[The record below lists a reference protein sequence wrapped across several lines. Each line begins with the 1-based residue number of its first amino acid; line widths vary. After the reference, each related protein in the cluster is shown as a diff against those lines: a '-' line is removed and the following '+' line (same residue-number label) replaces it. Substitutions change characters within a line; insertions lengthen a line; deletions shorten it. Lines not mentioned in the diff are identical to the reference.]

1 MFIDIF
7 LFELKYRAK
16 RPATY
21 LYFLIFFLL
30 VFVATVSNDV
40 TIGEQAGN
48 MLRNSPSAIFRITAI
63 MNAFGL
69 LVISAIMSTPIL
81 RDFEHNT
88 NHLLYSYPLSKFA
101 YLAGRFLGSYLFA
114 IFVFLSI
121 PLGILVGSIVAPMA
135 GWIEASKFDSF
146 RLMSYLSP
154 YLILVIP
161 NVFFSGAI
169 FFSLSSLKRKMIYS
183 YLGSVLLLVVYVWS
197 MSKLPELESKS
208 LAAMLDP
215 FGIGAFSID
224 TEYWTTAE
232 INSLQV
238 PLSNKLLINRFIWS
252 FIGVILFAFTFY
264 RFKLLTVFEKKSKKN
279 IRIQLTEEATSPNVV
294 LPKVQQHYSNI
305 THFKEMIAQGW
316 LEFKST
322 IKEVPFIGIVV
333 AGVFLLLTNAVS
345 IGEMYGTNTY
355 PVTYNLLDFTSGNF
369 ALIIFII
376 ITFYSGEIVWRE
388 RGYRVNQIID
398 TLPLP
403 NWLFAGSKLLA
414 MFLILVLLLL
424 VLFVVNIFTQIYHG
438 FYDFNFPLY
447 FTELF
452 TIQLPM
458 YFMVALLAMTI
469 QTFSNNKYVGH
480 VIVMFYYIIFFLAFG
495 LMGVEHYLLKFPQ
508 TPSSPYSDMNGFGH
522 FLLAVR
528 WYQFAWLFFSVAIG
542 VVMVMFWNRGFQLS
556 FLNRIKVARNEFS
569 KRAKTILFTSLA
581 GFAIVAGF
589 IVYNTAFL
597 NEFIT
602 DKEIEKMQ
610 VAYENTYKKYKG
622 IPQPKIKVVKVNVD
636 IYPNE
641 RDVFA
646 AGSFLLKNETKSV
659 IDSVHFAIM
668 PEIRLV
674 NCNIGKNSLL
684 VVNDTKMGY
693 YIVKLDSPLSVGDS
707 VIFDFAVEYISK
719 GFVNGKSN
727 TKVVHNGTFLNNA
740 EFLPAIGYQSSN
752 ELQSKE
758 KRKKYKLSPRPRMAQ
773 VADSIGLQ
781 RTYLGEI
788 GDWISFEATVSTI
801 PSQIAIA
808 PGYLVK
814 EWEANGR
821 RYFHYKM
828 DRPILNFYSFLS
840 AEYEVAR
847 DKWNDVNLEIF
858 YHKGH
863 EYNVPKMIEAMKSS
877 LDYFTVNFSPYQ
889 HKQLR
894 ILEFPRYATFAQSFP
909 NTIPYS
915 ESIGFIANLSDEDDI
930 DYVYYVTAH
939 EIAHQWW
946 AHQVIGG
953 DVQGSTL
960 MSEALSQYSAL
971 MVMEKRFGKDQMKK
985 FLKYELDKYLKGR
998 RMELV
1003 KEDPL
1008 TRCENQ
1014 GYIHYHKGAVVMY
1027 ALQDYIGTDKVNRAL
1042 AQYLNDWAYK
1052 PAPFSNSIDFM
1063 KYISNVTPDSL
1074 KYLVTDMF
1082 ENITIYDI
1090 KAKEA
1095 TCQQLE
1101 NGKYKVTLTT
1111 DIQKFAADSLGF
1123 ETPLA
1128 LNDWIDVGVTTSKE
1142 VNGKKKQVELYMKKY
1157 KVNTQNP
1164 TFEIIVDEKP
1174 ESAGVDPYNKLIDRH
1189 SDNNTTKVSFDSA
1202 D

>member
-1 MFIDIF
+1 MFVDIF
-7 LFELKYRAK
+7 LFEIRYRIK

-21 LYFLIFFLL
+21 LYFAIFFLM
-30 VFVATVSNDV
+30 VFFATVSDSV

-63 MNAFGL
+63 MSAFGL
-69 LVISAIMSTPIL
+69 LIISAIMSTPIL

-114 IFVFLSI
+114 AFVFLSI
-121 PLGILVGSIVAPMA
+121 PLGILAGSIIAPAA

-183 YLGSVLLLVVYVWS
+183 YLGSVLLLVIYVWG
-197 MSKLPELESKS
+197 MSQLAKLESKN
-208 LAAMLDP
+208 LAATLDP
-215 FGIGAFSID
+215 FGIASYSID
-224 TEYWTTAE
+224 TEYWTPSE

-238 PLSNKLLINRFIWS
+238 PLSSKLLLNRLAWVFL
-252 FIGVILFAFTFY
+252 GAVILIFTYVKF
-264 RFKLLTVFEKKSKKN
+264 RLITVFEKKGGVAKANNTNSESVSAPVNISKVTIVNSKLN
-279 IRIQLTEEATSPNVV
+279 HIR
-294 LPKVQQHYSNI
+294 
-305 THFKEMIAQGW
+305 EMFSQGW
-316 LEFKST
+316 LEFTST

-333 AGVFLLLTNAVS
+333 AGVLLLLTNAVS

-388 RGYRVNQIID
+388 RGYGINQIID

-403 NWLFAGSKLLA
+403 NWLLAGSKLWA
-414 MFLILVLLLL
+414 MFLILVLLLS
-424 VLFVVNIFTQIYHG
+424 VLFVVNVLTQVFHG

-447 FTELF
+447 FVELF
-452 TIQLPM
+452 TVQLPM
-458 YFMVALLAMTI
+458 YLMVALLAMTI
-469 QTFSNNKYVGH
+469 QTFSSNKYVGH
-480 VIVMFYYIIFFLAFG
+480 VIVMFYYIIFFIALG

-528 WYQFAWLFFSVAIG
+528 WYQLAWLFFSVAIG
-542 VVMVMFWNRGFQLS
+542 VVMILFWNRGFQLS

-569 KRAKTILFTSLA
+569 KQAKTILFTSLA
-581 GFAIVAGF
+581 GFVLVAGF

-597 NEFIT
+597 NIFVT
-602 DKEIEKMQ
+602 SNDTEKMQ
-610 VAYENTYKKYKG
+610 VAFENTYKKYEG
-622 IPQPKIKVVKVNVD
+622 IPQPKIKAAKVNVD

-646 AGSFLLKNETKSV
+646 KGSFILKNETNTE
-659 IDSVHFAIM
+659 IDSVHFVVSPDIK
-668 PEIRLV
+668 LV
-674 NCNIGKNSLL
+674 SCNIGKNSSL
-684 VVNDTKMGY
+684 VVSDTKMGY
-693 YIVKLDSPLSVGDS
+693 YIAKLDSPISAGDS

-727 TKVVHNGTFLNNA
+727 TKVVYNGTFLNNA

-773 VADSIGLQ
+773 VTDSIALQ

-814 EWEANGR
+814 EWEESGR

-840 AEYEVAR
+840 AEYEVVR
-847 DKWNDVNLEIF
+847 DKWNDVDLEIF

-863 EYNVPKMIEAMKSS
+863 EYNVQKLVEAMKSS

-953 DVQGSTL
+953 DVQGATL

-985 FLKYELDKYLKGR
+985 FLKYELDRYLKGR

-1014 GYIHYHKGAVVMY
+1014 GYIHYNKGAVVMY
-1027 ALQDYIGTDKVNRAL
+1027 ALQDYIGADKVNKAL
-1042 AQYLNDWAYK
+1042 AQYLTDWAYK

-1063 KYISNVTPDSL
+1063 KYISGVTPDSL
-1074 KYLVTDMF
+1074 KYLVTDMY

-1095 TCQQLE
+1095 TYQQLE
-1101 NGKYKVTLTT
+1101 NGKYKVTITT
-1111 DIQKFAADSLGF
+1111 DIQKFRADSLGV
-1123 ETPLA
+1123 ETSLA
-1128 LNDWIDVGVTTSKE
+1128 LNDWIDVGVTTTKE
-1142 VNGKKKQVELYMKKY
+1142 VNGKKKQVELYLKKY

-1164 TFEIIVDEKP
+1164 TFEVIVDEKP

-1189 SDNNTTKVSFDSA
+1189 SDNNTTKVNLESKN
-1202 D
+1202 